1 MQQQTYILKGRTGAY
16 EETEFYNF
24 CYFDN
29 KAEAEQ
35 TLKQCEKGIEYL
47 ECRCYIFMQRLN
59 KVNDWTFYGEK
70 VMKRYFKKLGINV
83 SIDYNG
89 LWLEIEEVPI
99 FKNSDIMR
107 LLNLNKTRKNR

>member
-35 TLKQCEKGIEYL
+35 TLEQCKKGVEYL
-47 ECRCYIFMQRLN
+47 ELRRDIFLQKLN
-59 KVNDWTFYGEK
+59 KINDWTFYGEK

-83 SIDYNG
+83 SIDSYG
-89 LWLEIEEVPI
+89 LWLEIEKIPI